1 MTDPYKVLGV
11 NPDATDDEVKKA
23 YRELVK
29 KYHPDNYANNPLAD
43 LAEDKMKQINEA
55 YDIIQKQRANGSSGN
70 SYNSSNN
77 TQGSYTTASRFP
89 RVRELINAGR
99 FSEADIY
106 LENTPLAERNAEW
119 CFLKGAIQ
127 LQRGWLLDARRNF
140 EQAVKLEPNNPEY
153 LAALSRLNST
163 YNTSYNT
170 NRREV
175 TMCDI
180 CAGLA
185 CADCLCG
192 CCR

>member
-11 NPDATDDEVKKA
+11 SSDAADEEIKKA
-23 YRELVK
+23 YREMVK

-55 YDIIQKQRANGSSGN
+55 YDIIQKQRAGGTN
-70 SYNSSNN
+70 SNN
-77 TQGSYTTASRFP
+77 NSQASYSSYSTTSRFP

-106 LENTPLAERNAEW
+106 LENTPLGDRAAEW

-140 EQAVKLEPNNPEY
+140 EQAVKLEPNNVEY
-153 LAALSRLNST
+153 QSALNRLNNT
-163 YNTSYNT
+163 YNASYNA

>member
-11 NPDATDDEVKKA
+11 NPDATDEEVKKA

-55 YDIIQKQRANGSSGN
+55 YDIIQKQRSNGSGS
-70 SYNSSNN
+70 SSNAS
-77 TQGSYTTASRFP
+77 QGSYSTSSRFP
-89 RVRELINAGR
+89 RVRELINTGR

-106 LENTPLAERNAEW
+106 LESTPLNDRNAEW

-140 EQAVKLEPNNPEY
+140 EQACRLEPNNPEY
-153 LAALSRLNST
+153 LAALNRLNNSST
-163 YNTSYNT
+163 TNFDT
-170 NRREV
+170 NRRQI

-185 CADCLCG
+185 CADCLCS